1 MFGNSVMVYQQIVKQ
16 IVKQIER
23 QKVRKGSIAKGV
35 ILKYTPKIILLIRY
49 AKGKRMKTKR
59 VFLIVLDSF
68 GIGELPDADKFR
80 DTGSNTLG
88 TIRKSKEYDTPNLEK
103 LGLFQIDGVE
113 KGKSAEKPIGSYAR
127 MAEASMGK
135 DTTIG
140 HWEIAGVISPE
151 PLPVYPNGF
160 PEEIVK
166 RFEEETGRKVICN
179 RPYSGTDVIRD
190 YGKEHVE
197 TGALIVYTSADSV
210 FQIAAHEAVVPL
222 KELYQDCEIAR
233 KMLCGK
239 HGVGRVI
246 ARPFEGTYPDFK
258 RTTNRHDFSLLPPK
272 QTMLDVLEEKGLDTI
287 GVGKIYDIFAGRGI
301 QDTTSIV
308 SNTDG
313 MEKTIK
319 LQDRDFRGIC
329 FVNLVDFDM
338 LYGHRNDIEGYAKA
352 ATDFDRQ
359 LETFLGRM
367 KEDDILMI
375 TADHG
380 CDPGTASTDHSREYT
395 PMLIY
400 GKNIRENVSLGT
412 RKTFADIGATVL
424 DLFGIENRV
433 DGESFL
439 KDVWRT

>member
-16 IVKQIER
+16 IER
-23 QKVRKGSIAKGV
+23 QKVRKGNIAKGV
-35 ILKYTPKIILLIRY
+35 ILKYTPKILLLIRY

-113 KGKSAEKPIGSYAR
+113 RGKSAEKPIGSYAR

-210 FQIAAHEAVVPL
+210 FQIAAHEDVVPL

-258 RTTNRHDFSLLPPK
+258 RTTNRHDFSLIPPK
-272 QTMLDVLEEKGLDTI
+272 QTMLDVMEEKGLDTI

-313 MEKTIK
+313 MEKTIE

-338 LYGHRNDIEGYAKA
+338 LYGHRNDIDGYAKA

-359 LETFLGRM
+359 LEIFLGRM

-439 KDVWRT
+439 KDVWRP